1 MTQGIRL
8 RRVHLHIAPRSP
20 AAVHCAAWHDRPCCT
35 LLSSAQDYLNTIV
48 QGQPMDDE
56 FDPMGAYKNM

>member
-8 RRVHLHIAPRSP
+8 RPVHLHIAPRSP
-20 AAVHCAAWHDRPCCT
+20 AAALLSRPCCT
-35 LLSSAQDYLNTIV
+35 VLSSAQDYLNTIV